1 MKTLSI
7 ALAAALLTAAP
18 IAFAQAEEAAA
29 VKIESTA
36 PVEATSTTTTTTE
49 TTTTETTKSVTLA
62 DGTVV
67 QIEGDMVYV
76 VDSYGEKKAA
86 PDGDH
91 KAADGT
97 TIVVKDGKLVVTP
110 AADTPVEV
118 KPAE

>member
-1 MKTLSI
+1 MKKLSI
-7 ALAAALLTAAP
+7 ALAAAMLTAAP

-29 VKIESTA
+29 PAVA
-36 PVEATSTTTTTTE
+36 PVETSTTTTTTD
-49 TTTTETTKSVTLA
+49 TTTTASETTKSVTLA

-97 TIVVKDGKLVVTP
+97 TIVVKDGKLVITP
-110 AADTPVEV
+110 A
-118 KPAE
+118 PAEGEKAAE